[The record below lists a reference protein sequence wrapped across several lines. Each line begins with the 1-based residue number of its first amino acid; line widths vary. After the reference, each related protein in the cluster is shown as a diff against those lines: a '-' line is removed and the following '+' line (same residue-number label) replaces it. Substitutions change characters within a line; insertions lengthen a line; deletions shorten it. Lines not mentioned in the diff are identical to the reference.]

1 MKDLQSVGLLP
12 TGAIRR
18 RATTFALVAMTA
30 IALVGCGT
38 SGGASASAGASAPAT
53 SGASAPAE
61 SAAASGFGDVTLS
74 LETYEDAA
82 TLADFE
88 AALAACTDATGIK
101 VKVVDVPGSGAAIYP
116 GKVQTELVS
125 GGGPDLWRIW
135 GGSLGGPFATGGFAL
150 DLTPYYEQ
158 YGWDQLVPE
167 GAIDLMSW
175 DGKPYA
181 LPTYHGTVVAWYDKA
196 AFEKAGISAP
206 PTTYEELLAA
216 NDKLV
221 ADGQVPF
228 GTGGKFGWHI
238 MRLFEYIL
246 EKNAGPELHD
256 QLNAGEVS
264 WDGNPAVIQSFTDF
278 KEWAD
283 KGYLAQGVMGLD
295 PSQEEP
301 GFTTGKYA
309 YTIAGA
315 WVIGSINAAAD
326 PSNFGQFVLP
336 TGQTPQRHSGFV
348 EGWMIN
354 SKSPNQDAAAA
365 IMNCM
370 ATPEFVA
377 TSKIGNST
385 VIAAKPDAATNPL
398 GAQNTDILINEPA
411 YTIMDQALPAEQI
424 NGYFDIQSKV
434 IQGSITPEQAATDM
448 QAVMA
453 TLP

>member
-1 MKDLQSVGLLP
+1 LTV
-12 TGAIRR
+12 
-18 RATTFALVAMTA
+18 ALAA
-30 IALVGCGT
+30 C
-38 SGGASASAGASAPAT
+38 SGGGNASAPA
-53 SGASAPAE
+53 ASAPAASAPE
-61 SAAASGFGDVTLS
+61 ASEPAASAPAASAATDFSGVELT

-101 VKVVDVPGSGAAIYP
+101 VNVVDVPGSGAAIYP

-150 DLTPYYEQ
+150 DLAPYYEQ

-167 GAIDLMSW
+167 GAKDLMSW
-175 DGKPYA
+175 DGKVYA

-196 AFEKAGISAP
+196 AFEKAGITAP

-264 WDGNPAVIQSFTDF
+264 WDGNPAVIQSFKDF

-295 PSQEEP
+295 LSQEEP

-315 WVIGSINAAAD
+315 WVIGSINGATD
-326 PSNFGQFVLP
+326 PTAFGQFVLP
-336 TGQTPQRHSGFV
+336 TGQTPERHSGFV

-370 ATPEFVA
+370 AQPEFVA

-398 GAQNTDILINEPA
+398 GAQNTDILINEPV

-453 TLP
+453 KQP

>member
-1 MKDLQSVGLLP
+1 MKDLQSVASHP

-18 RATTFALVAMTA
+18 RATTFALVAVTA
-30 IALVGCGT
+30 IALVGCSGSGT
-38 SGGASASAGASAPAT
+38 TTASPGASAPA
-53 SGASAPAE
+53 SSEASAPVASA
-61 SAAASGFGDVTLS
+61 SAASDVTLT

-88 AALAACTDATGIK
+88 AALAACTDETGIK
-101 VKVVDVPGSGAAIYP
+101 VNVVDVPGSGAAIYP

-150 DLTPYYEQ
+150 DLAPYYEQ
-158 YGWDQLVPE
+158 YGWDQLVPK

-175 DGKPYA
+175 DGKAYA

-196 AFEKAGISAP
+196 AFEKAGVSGP
-206 PTTYEELLAA
+206 PTTYEELIAA

-246 EKNAGPELHD
+246 EKNAGTELHD

-264 WDGNPAVIQSFTDF
+264 WDGNPAVIQSFKDF

-326 PSNFGQFVLP
+326 PTAFGQFVLP
-336 TGQTPQRHSGFV
+336 TGQTPERHSGFV

-370 ATPEFVA
+370 AQPEFVT

-398 GAQNTDILINEPA
+398 GAQNTDILINEPV